1 MSTCTVDSKQ
11 SFRWGKSGQ
20 THLNQ
25 NMRSS
30 NVPKW
35 TASNFILYPCIGSS
49 PFSIISHMSIIIILL
64 ICSCLLEWPH
74 SENSGDQGAYLIFV
88 IFATLPHYLGKK
100 VKSTQNIRHT
110 RGLDSNIDK
119 PGVRLFHIFTSCYMT
134 LSMSISMSMPIGIS
148 FSPTIRF
155 SSPPVLLFL

>member
-1 MSTCTVDSKQ
+1 MRKIRANTSESKYALIKCSKMNCFQ
-11 SFRWGKSGQ
+11 LHTLSLYWFISIQYHLTYEYHHHPADLFLFIRVAPQRKFRRPGGIPDIC
-20 THLNQ
+20 HICHA
-25 NMRSS
+25 
-30 NVPKW
+30 
-35 TASNFILYPCIGSS
+35 TALFR
-49 PFSIISHMSIIIILL
+49 
-64 ICSCLLEWPH
+64 
-74 SENSGDQGAYLIFV
+74 Q
-88 IFATLPHYLGKK
+88 
-100 VKSTQNIRHT
+100 KSTHIRYT